1 MLIHNNSDIKF
12 NIVLKID
19 GKSYL
24 TVLDERVRTTAET
37 IFSLATKTTTPTLP
51 RYIGLKVLHNEVVI
65 LDRPCIETNTHI
77 GCVFSRN
84 TPKAFVSFE
93 KDLSDESSQPTDEM
107 IRLVADL
114 MQKYQETYPLFFSP
128 REEFSSD
135 DDYINHLHECV
146 FCFANADFHTHMRQS
161 QMLNAIRLLFCPI

>member
-24 TVLDERVRTTAET
+24 TVLDARVRTTAET
-37 IFSLATKTTTPTLP
+37 IFSLATKTTTINLP
-51 RYIGLKVLHNEVVI
+51 RYIGLKVLQNEVVI

-77 GCVFSRN
+77 GCVFSHN

-93 KDLSDESSQPTDEM
+93 KDLSDEATQPTDEM
-107 IRLVADL
+107 IRLVAETL
-114 MQKYQETYPLFFSP
+114 QKYQETYTLFISP

-135 DDYINHLHECV
+135 DDYINHLHECIL
-146 FCFANADFHTHMRQS
+146 CFADADFNTHMRPS
-161 QMLNAIRLLFCPI
+161 QMINAIRLLFCPI